1 MILSKR
7 GRMDMSQTAQEQ
19 SSPYRFLKG
28 QLNSLVYSRNPEI
41 SRDSPDITFQ
51 TMRPAD
57 ENCCFIHRFLAPEY
71 DATGT
76 LDRKLAGEY
85 LDTKGLHQ
93 HDYFELLYV
102 IQGHLYQRIE
112 TERHLYPEGSLC
124 LLNRSIRHQEEFH
137 TDCFCAF
144 LRLPVP
150 FVEILLRDMDSFYFA
165 VEKEQKERITKR
177 FFSQN
182 LQSSFYLKK
191 EYIDFIPVSDAA
203 EVKADMRALFDSL
216 TNVFVAPEVLILKIF
231 QELANKKHYNTVPLN
246 IGTDAEAE
254 LFASI
259 NDILKKNHGRVSRSQ
274 LQEALSYNPDYL
286 NRITKKYT
294 GMSLRQYGTTLC
306 IKEAEHLLR
315 TTDMTVM
322 EICEKLHFTNYTFF
336 YRAFEEAYGTTP
348 KKYRKNR

>member
-1 MILSKR
+1 MP
-7 GRMDMSQTAQEQ
+7 QNTQEQ
-19 SSPYRFLKG
+19 VSPYRFLKG
-28 QLNSLVYSRNPEI
+28 QMNSLVYSRNPDI
-41 SRDSPDITFQ
+41 SWDSPDLTYE
-51 TMRPAD
+51 TMRPLD
-57 ENCCFIHRFLAPEY
+57 DKCCFIHRFMAPEF
-71 DATGT
+71 DISGS
-76 LDRKLAGEY
+76 LDREQAGKY
-85 LDTKGLHQ
+85 LDTNLHQ

-112 TERHLYPEGSLC
+112 AERHFYPEGSLC
-124 LLNRSIRHQEEFH
+124 LLNRSIRHQEEFQ
-137 TDCFCAF
+137 TDCHCVF

-150 FVEILLRDMDSFYFA
+150 FVEMLLKDMNSFYFA
-165 VEKEQKERITKR
+165 VEKKQKERITKR

-191 EYIDFIPVSDAA
+191 EYIDFIPVSDDA
-203 EVKADMRALFDSL
+203 EVKEDMRRLFDSL
-216 TNVFVAPEVLILKIF
+216 TNVFVSPEVGSSFRMRYLILKIF

-259 NDILKKNHGRVSRSQ
+259 NEILKKHHGRVSRTQ
-274 LQEALSYNPDYL
+274 LRDALSYNPDYL

-306 IKEAEHLLR
+306 IKEAERLLR

-336 YRAFEEAYGTTP
+336 YKAFEETYGTTP
-348 KKYRKNR
+348 KKYRQSL